1 MASKYSSID
10 NSPTKQKYSFPK
22 AERFPKISI
31 YGAMSIYNLPSV
43 RNKRSTTM
51 GYGGRY
57 NFAPKNT
64 EATPA
69 CYDFNYGVES
79 TQPNPP
85 KYSFGLGRE
94 NIKDNTLDKSTPG
107 PGKYYSPLKTI
118 GRDCPKYSMKGRYKS
133 LLFKRNDSPGPA
145 AYDPQTH
152 MNDKGVFGIAGY
164 KNVKSYD
171 FSKGVKDRFKY
182 RVENTPGPA
191 EYDLNKSLFGNIY
204 DSRFKSTHGIHMVF
218 KHKMKERDNY
228 PGPGAYERFGDF
240 YKYNDQT
247 FDDSSFSKKNKSK
260 SKSKEKDMYKTPKK
274 TKQDDSIENNKEE
287 NNIEENNEEENKEEE
302 NKNENLNENKNENL
316 NENLNE
322 NKNEEL

>member
-10 NSPTKQKYSFPK
+10 NSPSKLKYSFPK

-94 NIKDNTLDKSTPG
+94 NIKDNTLDRSSPG

-118 GRDCPKYSMKGRYKS
+118 GRDCPKYSMKGKYKS
-133 LLFKRNDSPGPA
+133 LLFKRTDSPGPA

-152 MNDKGVFGIAGY
+152 INEKGVFGIAGY

-182 RVENTPGPA
+182 NVERTPGPA
-191 EYDLNKSLFGNIY
+191 EYNLNKSMFGNIY

-218 KHKMKERDNY
+218 RHNIKERDNY
-228 PGPGAYERFGDF
+228 PGPGSYERFGDF
-240 YKYNDQT
+240 YKYNDKT
-247 FDDSSFSKKNKSK
+247 SDDSFLSKKNKSK
-260 SKSKEKDMYKTPKK
+260 SKSKSKEKDIYKTPMKS
-274 TKQDDSIENNKEE
+274 KQDDSIENNKEE
-287 NNIEENNEEENKEEE
+287 NKIEENNEEENKEEYKDE
-302 NKNENLNENKNENL
+302 IKEKNKD
-316 NENLNE
+316 ENLNE
-322 NKNEEL
+322 NKNEEQ

>member
-10 NSPTKQKYSFPK
+10 NSPSKLKYSFPK

-43 RNKRSTTM
+43 RNKRSTTL
-51 GYGGRY
+51 GYGQRY
-57 NFAPKNT
+57 NFTPKNSD
-64 EATPA
+64 ATPA

-94 NIKDNTLDKSTPG
+94 NIKDNTLDRSSPG

-118 GRDCPKYSMKGRYKS
+118 GRDCPKYSMKGKYKS
-133 LLFKRNDSPGPA
+133 LLFKRTDSPGPA

-152 MNDKGVFGIAGY
+152 INENGVFGIAGY

-171 FSKGVKDRFKY
+171 FSKGIKDRFKY
-182 RVENTPGPA
+182 NVERTPGPA
-191 EYDLNKSLFGNIY
+191 EYNLNKSMFGNIY

-218 KHKMKERDNY
+218 RHNIKERDNY
-228 PGPGAYERFGDF
+228 PGPGSYERFGDF
-240 YKYNDQT
+240 YKYNDKT
-247 FDDSSFSKKNKSK
+247 SDDSFLSKKNKSK
-260 SKSKEKDMYKTPKK
+260 SKSKSKEKDIYKTPMKS
-274 TKQDDSIENNKEE
+274 KQDDSIENNKEE
-287 NNIEENNEEENKEEE
+287 DNIEENNNEENKEE
-302 NKNENLNENKNENL
+302 NLNENN
-316 NENLNE
+316 
-322 NKNEEL
+322 NEEQ